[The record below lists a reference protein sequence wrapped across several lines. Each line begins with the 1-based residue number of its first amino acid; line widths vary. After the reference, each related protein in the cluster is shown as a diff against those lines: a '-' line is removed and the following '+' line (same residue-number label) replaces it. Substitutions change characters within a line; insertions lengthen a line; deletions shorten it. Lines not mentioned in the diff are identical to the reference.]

1 MISDTLPEHL
11 SANRF
16 IDAKEEI
23 SGPLDPQHYKRF
35 AEMATLASGAKV
47 SLRGYSEPYGP
58 KLVVGE
64 LQAEAQMTC
73 RRCLKPVTVVL
84 ESSLRWGLV
93 FSESE
98 MQDLEK
104 DLDPILVEE
113 GQIPLRQAI
122 EDELVLLLPIM
133 PTHESCNSEWI
144 SDTES
149 VDISEN
155 KSPFAVLAGLKNEQ
169 GS

>member
-1 MISDTLPEHL
+1 
-11 SANRF
+11 
-16 IDAKEEI
+16 
-23 SGPLDPQHYKRF
+23 
-35 AEMATLASGAKV
+35 MATLASGARV
-47 SLRGYSEPYGP
+47 ALRGFREPHGP
-58 KLVVGE
+58 KVIVGE
-64 LQAEAQMTC
+64 LEAEAQMTC

-84 ESSLRWGLV
+84 ESSIRWGLV

-98 MQDLEK
+98 MQDVEK

-133 PTHESCNSEWI
+133 PIHESCKSEWI
-144 SDTES
+144 SDSETI
-149 VDISEN
+149 DISEN
-155 KSPFAVLAGLKNEQ
+155 KSPFAVLAALKNEQ